1 MSRQADRE
9 RAQKRGWAEPGGR
22 HDALIKFAKIGLPIL
37 GVMLLFALL
46 LAPLAKDSEVSF
58 ILDKEE
64 VDQADERLRV
74 EKARY
79 RGEDNKG
86 QPFEIIADRAIQE
99 TSAEQVVQIQGMA
112 AQLQMENG
120 DLRVTA
126 PRGRYDIEAEE
137 VRVDG
142 PLRVR
147 GPDGYRLDTRDVR
160 IDLDTRT
167 LRSEAGVEG
176 AMRLGQFEAGRLEAD
191 LDARTVT
198 LSGRARL
205 KIEQGAVR

>member
-22 HDALIKFAKIGLPIL
+22 FDSVIKVAKIALPALGIL
-37 GVMLLFALL
+37 LLFALL

-86 QPFEIIADRAIQE
+86 QPFEIVADRAIQE
-99 TSAEQVVQIQGMA
+99 TSAEQVVQIQGMSA
-112 AQLQMENG
+112 ALMMDSG

-137 VRVDG
+137 ILVDG

-167 LRSEAGVEG
+167 LESRAGVEG
-176 AMRLGQFEAGRLEAD
+176 AMRLGRFEAGRLEAD

-198 LSGRARL
+198 LSGGARL